1 MLPILELDA
10 SPPQAETLQSQIKEC
25 VLLALNT
32 VGNLLSFCQLE
43 VTVLYITRI
52 TFGSLYSQM
61 RTTIPIIL
69 NGYF

>member
-10 SPPQAETLQSQIKEC
+10 NPPQAETVQSQLKESA
-25 VLLALNT
+25 LLALST

-43 VTVLYITRI
+43 VTLLYLTYI
-52 TFGSLYSQM
+52 TFGSLYSRM

-69 NGYF
+69 NCYF